1 MIDLSPRNFQD
12 EELHKTGI
20 FSAKNWDEF
29 IGQLQRKFDLHPP
42 VMKNYRFDYQIK
54 DKDMHNSTEHY
65 GLTEDDEFQYA
76 IQGAGYRYILYQ
88 NSMDD
93 PPGLEP
99 EDFSNIS

>member
-54 DKDMHNSTEHY
+54 DKDLHNSTEHY

-76 IQGAGYRYILYQ
+76 IQGNGFKHIRIPWTVHRVRTTYW
-88 NSMDD
+88 
-93 PPGLEP
+93 
-99 EDFSNIS
+99 